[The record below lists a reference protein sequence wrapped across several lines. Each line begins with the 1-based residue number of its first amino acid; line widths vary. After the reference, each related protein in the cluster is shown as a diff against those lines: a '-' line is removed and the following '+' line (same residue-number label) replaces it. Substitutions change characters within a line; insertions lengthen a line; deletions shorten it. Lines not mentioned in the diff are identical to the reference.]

1 MKKGLLITFF
11 IGSFQIIQAE
21 GHLNSSNSLSAGH
34 GISFHAKNTALEDS
48 DNFIYVKGKKDLA
61 GFALQFAS
69 FNDLELAK
77 EYVLNIVRKGDASKK
92 QFFIF
97 TVKMGDKKFYK
108 VYYGVMKTE
117 DYARQ
122 KQQTFLK
129 LGYTPFVKEFK

>member
-11 IGSFQIIQAE
+11 IGSFQIIQAK
-21 GHLNSSNSLSAGH
+21 GHFNSNYSHSIESNRAT
-34 GISFHAKNTALEDS
+34 IVMELEDIE
-48 DNFIYVKGKKDLA
+48 NFIYVKGKKDLA

-77 EYVLNIVRKGDASKK
+77 EYVLNIARKGDATKK
-92 QFFIF
+92 QFFIY

-117 DYARQ
+117 EFARQ
-122 KQQTFLK
+122 KQQSFLK